1 MLRVVL
7 SHSRKAYLEVMWRQD
22 TESLIRGIENAFH
35 HFGGVPKTLV
45 PDNLKAAVPKH
56 DWCDPTITPKFEAFA
71 RHYGVAVLPTKPRT
85 PRHKGKVER
94 CVAFAQDN
102 ALKGRQFAS
111 LAAQNG
117 LLRDWETKV
126 ADQRIHGTTR
136 KQVHALFEADER
148 HAATAA
154 RRALPVVPRDAA
166 HRASRRSHR
175 DREGVLFGTARVPR
189 AAGVGALRLA
199 PRAHLRSRAL
209 RDRAPRPRRSRTL
222 QHRSRA
228 HRRREDL
235 RDRARHR
242 MDARARG
249 THRRRERALRAG
261 AAVVSRHRRHPRA
274 ARLPR
279 AHEEA
284 LLGRDRARVSCRA
297 VASRVPTED
306 AASLARAAA
315 SSDAAAR
322 SSSTAIR

>member
-1 MLRVVL
+1 ML
-7 SHSRKAYLEVMWRQD
+7 SHSRKAYSEVMWCQD

-45 PDNLKAAVPKH
+45 PDNLKAAVLGH

-111 LAAQNG
+111 LAAQNE

-148 HAATAA
+148 HAL
-154 RRALPVVPRDAA
+154 LPLPAERFPLF
-166 HRASRRSHR
+166 HETQRTGASRRSHR

-189 AAGVGALRLA
+189 ATGVGALRLA

-209 RDRAPRPRRSRTL
+209 RDRAPRPRRSRPL

-242 MDARARG
+242 VDARARG
-249 THRRRERALRAG
+249 THRRRERATRRRCCRI
-261 AAVVSRHRRHPRA
+261 AASPASACCKASSGSRRSTPGKRSS
-274 ARLPR
+274 
-279 AHEEA
+279 
-284 LLGRDRARVSCRA
+284 ARVCRA

-306 AASLARAAA
+306 ATSLARAAA
-315 SSDAAAR
+315 SSDAATR
-322 SSSTAIR
+322 SSSTVIR